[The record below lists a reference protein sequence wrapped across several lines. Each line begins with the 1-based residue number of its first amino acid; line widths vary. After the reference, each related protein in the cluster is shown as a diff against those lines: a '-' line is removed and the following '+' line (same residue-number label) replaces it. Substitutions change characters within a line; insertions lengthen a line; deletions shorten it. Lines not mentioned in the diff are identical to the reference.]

1 MKHLLKTAV
10 LVVIGLL
17 AAQPV
22 LSSLSCAA
30 GMAAACVP
38 GCPMAMSGM
47 TPDCPMKGMSAA
59 EGCPQSC
66 CTQNTFNAVLPKA
79 ARNKSIVSIHVPAAT
94 LASVYAAA
102 GLEKPA
108 VASLEARADTP
119 PRYILNRVFRI

>member
-10 LVVIGLL
+10 LLVVGLL
-17 AAQPV
+17 VAQPV

-47 TPDCPMKGMSAA
+47 APDCPMKGMSAA
-59 EGCPQSC
+59 EGCPQGC
-66 CTQNTFNAVLPKA
+66 CTQKTVNAVLPKS
-79 ARNKSIVSIHVPAAT
+79 ARNKSKVSVHVPVAT

-102 GLEKPA
+102 GLERPA
-108 VASLEARADTP
+108 AVSHEARANTP

>member
-10 LVVIGLL
+10 LLVVGLL

-22 LSSLSCAA
+22 LSSLDCAA

-38 GCPMAMSGM
+38 GCPMAMSSM
-47 TPDCPMKGMSAA
+47 SSDCPMKGMSAA

-66 CTQNTFNAVLPKA
+66 CTQNSLNAVLPQAAPDKSKA
-79 ARNKSIVSIHVPAAT
+79 TIHISAAT

-102 GLEKPA
+102 GLEKPTA
-108 VASLEARADTP
+108 VSLEGRADTP

>member
-1 MKHLLKTAV
+1 MKHLPKTAV
-10 LVVIGLL
+10 LLVVGLL

-22 LSSLSCAA
+22 LSSLGCAA

-38 GCPMAMSGM
+38 GCPMAMSSM
-47 TPDCPMKGMSAA
+47 APDCPMKGMSAA

-66 CTQNTFNAVLPKA
+66 CTQDTVNAVLPKA
-79 ARNKSIVSIHVPAAT
+79 STDKSKVTIHIPVAT
-94 LASVYAAA
+94 FASAYAVA

-108 VASLEARADTP
+108 AVSLEARADTP